1 MNQKGKLQN
10 ECQEQFFNELKKMPK
25 GKSALIGAGRGL
37 VKKGYS
43 QKYLS
48 SRLQINRRT
57 LSVKQKLNKK
67 IRINVKNIKEFYTR
81 SDISRVTPQRRF
93 ATKDG
98 PGYLLLFSVKEV
110 PVHAKYLNE
119 NKQETVSSSTFAA
132 LRPKYVRLLTSSH
145 REYCMCG
152 YCMNVR
158 NKLLTLEHTKKTS
171 PKAVNEYD
179 ILEMILCPKPSSQRF
194 FSIDC
199 IEGRCKKC
207 SNYLET

>member
-1 MNQKGKLQN
+1 M
-10 ECQEQFFNELKKMPK
+10 
-25 GKSALIGAGRGL
+25 
-37 VKKGYS
+37 
-43 QKYLS
+43 
-48 SRLQINRRT
+48 
-57 LSVKQKLNKK
+57 
-67 IRINVKNIKEFYTR
+67 KNIKEFYTR
-81 SDISRVTPQRRF
+81 SDISRVTPQRCF

-98 PGYLLLFSVKEV
+98 PGYLLLFSVKE
-110 PVHAKYLNE
+110 VHAKYLNE

-145 REYCMCG
+145 REYYMCG
-152 YCMNVR
+152 YCMNVS
-158 NKLLTLEHTKKTS
+158 NKSLTLEHTKKTS

>member
-1 MNQKGKLQN
+1 
-10 ECQEQFFNELKKMPK
+10 MPK

-57 LSVKQKLNKK
+57 LSAKQKLNKK

-98 PGYLLLFSVKEV
+98 PGYSFLFVFIKIFGMYRYFL
-110 PVHAKYLNE
+110 HR
-119 NKQETVSSSTFAA
+119 KQ
-132 LRPKYVRLLTSSH
+132 K
-145 REYCMCG
+145 
-152 YCMNVR
+152 
-158 NKLLTLEHTKKTS
+158 
-171 PKAVNEYD
+171 
-179 ILEMILCPKPSSQRF
+179 
-194 FSIDC
+194 
-199 IEGRCKKC
+199 
-207 SNYLET
+207 

>member
-1 MNQKGKLQN
+1 
-10 ECQEQFFNELKKMPK
+10 MPK

-57 LSVKQKLNKK
+57 LSAKQKLNKK

-110 PVHAKYLNE
+110 HAKYLNE
-119 NKQETVSSSTFAA
+119 KNRK
-132 LRPKYVRLLTSSH
+132 LYLLAPCCIASQKCTSA
-145 REYCMCG
+145 YQF
-152 YCMNVR
+152 
-158 NKLLTLEHTKKTS
+158 
-171 PKAVNEYD
+171 P
-179 ILEMILCPKPSSQRF
+179 
-194 FSIDC
+194 
-199 IEGRCKKC
+199 
-207 SNYLET
+207 